1 LSVVAVAAPAV
12 APTKVYLAVVE
23 LVELGRERLTLLL
36 KVTPQPSAVEVL
48 EVPLLLVR
56 EITAPRLPCLESLQV
71 AVEVVATTGILQG
84 AVLLAVEEEIMVEGS
99 QVLQVLQGRAVRA
112 EVALATGEL
121 VVLPLEAVAEDLPL
135 LEATLLEALGEV
147 VEMD

>member
-1 LSVVAVAAPAV
+1 LSVVAAAVAAVP
-12 APTKVYLAVVE
+12 PTKVYLAVVE

-48 EVPLLLVR
+48 EVSAQLG
-56 EITAPRLPCLESLQV
+56 EMTAPRLPCLESLQV
-71 AVEVVATTGILQG
+71 AVEVVAPIFILQG

-99 QVLQVLQGRAVRA
+99 QVLQVLQGRAMRA
-112 EVALATGEL
+112 EVALATGQL
-121 VVLPLEAVAEDLPL
+121 MLLPLEAVAEDLPL
-135 LEATLLEALGEV
+135 LEATLLEALEEV